1 MSVRMK
7 PQTGR
12 FAGRTVPVL
21 MPLYRT
27 DCGSWQ
33 FTEDGDYR
41 CGAAAHCDIQIEAD
55 GIAPEHCDL
64 NYRAG
69 HLSVRR
75 GQGRVWVNEL
85 PVQTECSLSPGDTLS
100 FGAVS
105 FRIDEAESQPRASS
119 ALTESAPARPV
130 PASVAAPLLPPHA
143 PPVPASVH
151 TLPVAAPYFS
161 PPPVA
166 VTPPP
171 IPGVVP
177 VADSSELQEK
187 LRAVAEQKSALDARE
202 RQLHDSAL
210 ASRERE
216 QSLLERQQ
224 ALDDRST
231 LLSEQ
236 KAALTEQVRT
246 LAEQQSTLSTLEQ
259 SLRKQKADL
268 DRRLRQLDDRELDLD
283 TQSERHA
290 SLYADLERS
299 RVDLQQ
305 QADRLKAR
313 ETELDAECRRVES
326 RLQESEASNS
336 QLQTDL
342 QARSASL
349 DAREQQLKN
358 HAVEVDQKYIL
369 LQSELRRL
377 ETLGDE
383 IRLRE
388 QDCAQRE
395 AKSRSAAEEMSQRE
409 QQLTVRMVSTEEHA
423 RLTEARTRDLEARI
437 AAFDLM
443 VNSTEETL
451 HCREAAVH
459 AQAESISR
467 QDAEQSAVRAELDQ
481 LRNELEQTRQS
492 LTEREQLIDERSK
505 SLEAQAQKMLEQP
518 RQSDTGEGQAA
529 AVEQLA
535 ALHSE
540 RESLLRLRQEVLDA
554 QDDLRRQQSALTAR
568 SQEVEQLAS
577 SVSEQ
582 RLSVDTGAAELQ
594 NSRAELA
601 ARQIQV
607 QEQLALANQAAELRL
622 DLMEKADALAAQEA
636 QLTEERD
643 RLNEWTRELES
654 RSDELANRIATIK
667 SHRRQ
672 TSSLP
677 AVTIS
682 AVDPAIDEELSRRE
696 QVLRTLQLELMERQS
711 SLELEQQR
719 LTLERDLARQ
729 QTLAAESEREA
740 LQVAH
745 KSLLCERNSVSQSVQ
760 DLKTREQAVRD
771 LETKLNRQ
779 SDDIASRIVAVE
791 HQVALLRSRENELE
805 ARSVALHR
813 NVQDFKLEMAE
824 QRRRQLSDYVSTP
837 EGEDD
842 IPKDTQLTELAEL
855 LHTAERQRDGV
866 TAERD
871 AMLAAVRELQKA
883 LTDARDDVEE
893 AAKLRSEVTRQ
904 SQELAKLYSTLE
916 EKNAQLQISEARIAQ
931 EEEKVTALSLRLC
944 QSSERISG
952 SAAEATVGPNDDL
965 VEAKLLAELETMRAE
980 LAQAS
985 QIDHG
990 RLGEFQQQ
998 LTERNRLIADLQE
1011 ELERLRRQT
1020 ESVGPVVGDSASSDD
1035 GIAEQLKTRL
1045 AETESSLKERDEI
1058 IRELQS
1064 RLTEQVTAEP
1074 VSRDS
1079 LLLESKELDRR
1090 ALVLDDR
1097 DEQLRERQRKLE
1109 QSEGEVEQQRRE
1121 LLEARQQLEQAR
1133 AEIQMAMRQHSSQ
1146 PPTTPAGM
1154 NTQVVRHDTIVDE
1167 PMQEIPH
1174 SAVSAKDE
1182 TPPAPTAGEET
1193 GASALRAEL
1202 AALFGIGG
1210 ASDSGRMVPPPI
1222 PEYAD
1227 TSEPAGN
1234 SRAVS
1239 LSFGTDASTIVS
1251 SASSADAEAEPNE
1264 PAAESEDF
1272 VKDYMEQLLAR
1283 SRKSA
1288 GTTLPQELKS
1298 DSKRKSGASGGK
1310 SEAAAPKQEQ
1320 APKLP
1325 KVTSFIE
1332 QYMANGYGDL
1342 GSAAT
1347 AVVPAADGSAADA
1360 NSQVPSTP
1368 RQKMDL
1374 QKLRENMD
1382 SFRSLSTQSVEKAIV
1397 HSTLKRE
1404 RHNINGRIMLSVV
1417 LGTMTVFLAIANFKG
1432 VINNV
1437 VTVWICLSATVVS
1450 IAELIRKMSLI
1461 RSKCRE
1467 TLQPDPESRTASR
1480 KAVDAEVSGSAL
1492 NPVPDVTAA
1501 AAVAEKPKAVTETPA
1516 SHPVQSPVSGS
1527 SKSSDQSAAIPGINR
1542 LMSPGDSAELTGNQA
1557 VGGAIRGVES
1567 LSAAEEL
1574 LRSIAQQ
1581 GPQPS
1586 TKASSTTAAS
1596 RPRYTVNDSDEE
1608 SQYFEL

>member
-21 MPLYRT
+21 MPLYRA
-27 DCGSWQ
+27 DFGSWQ

-41 CGAAAHCDIQIEAD
+41 CGAAEHCDIRIEAD
-55 GIAPEHCDL
+55 GIASEHCDL
-64 NYRAG
+64 TYRAG

-85 PVQTECSLSPGDTLS
+85 PVHTECGLSPGDTLS
-100 FGAVS
+100 FGAMS
-105 FRIDEAESQPRASS
+105 FRIDEAEPLSHANS
-119 ALTESAPARPV
+119 AFAAPSTNAPVSVPV
-130 PASVAAPLLPPHA
+130 PIA
-143 PPVPASVH
+143 PPQPTAFPSYAPS
-151 TLPVAAPYFS
+151 LPVAPPFFAP
-161 PPPVA
+161 PIA
-166 VTPPP
+166 VVPPP
-171 IPGVVP
+171 IPAVIP
-177 VADSSELQEK
+177 VTDSSELQEK
-187 LRAVAEQKSALDARE
+187 LRAVAEQKSALEARE
-202 RQLHDSAL
+202 RQLHDAAL

-236 KAALTEQVRT
+236 KAALAEQVKSLT
-246 LAEQQSTLSTLEQ
+246 DQQNSLSTLEQ
-259 SLRKQKADL
+259 SLKKQKADL
-268 DRRLRQLDDRELDLD
+268 DRRLRQLDDREIDLD
-283 TQSERHA
+283 TQSERQA

-299 RVDLQQ
+299 RVELHQ

-313 ETELDAECRRVES
+313 EAELDAECRKVDS
-326 RLQESEASNS
+326 RRQESESSHS
-336 QLQTDL
+336 QLQADL
-342 QARSASL
+342 QERSAAL
-349 DAREQQLKN
+349 EAREQQLRN
-358 HAVEVDQKYIL
+358 HSAEVDQKYIL

-377 ETLGDE
+377 ETLSEE

-388 QDCAQRE
+388 QDCVQRE
-395 AKSRSAAEEMSQRE
+395 ARSRNAAEEVSQRE
-409 QQLTVRMVSTEEHA
+409 QQLIVRMASIEEHA

-437 AAFDLM
+437 GAFGLM
-443 VNSTEETL
+443 VSSTEETL
-451 HCREAAVH
+451 HCREAAVQ
-459 AQAESISR
+459 AQTESMSR
-467 QDAEQSAVRAELDQ
+467 QQTEQSAIRSELEQ

-492 LTEREQLIDERSK
+492 LTDRERMIDERST
-505 SLEAQAQKMLEQP
+505 SLEAQAQQMLEQA
-518 RQSDTGEGQAA
+518 RQADNGEGQAA

-535 ALHSE
+535 ALHAE

-554 QDDLRRQQSALTAR
+554 QNDIRRQQSALTAR

-577 SVSEQ
+577 SVTEQ
-582 RLSVDTGAAELQ
+582 RLSMETVAAELQ
-594 NSRAELA
+594 SSRAELA
-601 ARQIQV
+601 AQQIQV

-622 DLMEKADALAAQEA
+622 DLMEKAEALAAQEA
-636 QLTEERD
+636 QLTDERE
-643 RLNEWTRELES
+643 RLNAWTRELES
-654 RSDELANRIATIK
+654 RSDELASRVAIIK

-672 TSSLP
+672 SASLP
-677 AVTIS
+677 ATAMAIS
-682 AVDPAIDEELSRRE
+682 AVDTASDEELNRRE
-696 QVLRTLQLELMERQS
+696 QELRALQLELMERQT

-805 ARSVALHR
+805 ARSIALHR
-813 NVQDFKLEMAE
+813 SVQEFKLEMAE
-824 QRRRQLSDYVSTP
+824 QRRRQLSDYVSTSD
-837 EGEDD
+837 GEDD

-904 SQELAKLYSTLE
+904 SQELSKLYSTLE

-944 QSSERISG
+944 QSSERTSG
-952 SAAEATVGPNDDL
+952 NAAETTEGQIDDL
-965 VEAKLLAELETMRAE
+965 VEAKLLAELESVRAE

-1011 ELERLRRQT
+1011 ELERQRRQT
-1020 ESVGPVVGDSASSDD
+1020 ESVGPVGGDSLSSDD

-1064 RLTEQVTAEP
+1064 RLTEQVAGEP
-1074 VSRDS
+1074 VSRES
-1079 LLLESKELDRR
+1079 LLVESKELDRR

-1109 QSEGEVEQQRRE
+1109 QSESEVEQQRRE
-1121 LLEARQQLEQAR
+1121 LLDARQQLEQAR
-1133 AEIQMAMRQHSSQ
+1133 AEIQMAMRQHSSP
-1146 PPTTPAGM
+1146 PPTSSAGT

-1167 PMQEIPH
+1167 PIVEIPH

-1182 TPPAPTAGEET
+1182 TEPPPTAGEES

-1210 ASDSGRMVPPPI
+1210 IPDSGKMVPPPV
-1222 PEYAD
+1222 PEYID
-1227 TSEPAGN
+1227 TSEPVGN
-1234 SRAVS
+1234 SHAVS
-1239 LSFGTDASTIVS
+1239 LSFGMDASTIVS
-1251 SASSADAEAEPNE
+1251 SAASADTDVVEDEPE
-1264 PAAESEDF
+1264 AESEDF

-1310 SEAAAPKQEQ
+1310 SGAASPKQEQ
-1320 APKLP
+1320 SPKLP

-1342 GSAAT
+1342 NTAAT
-1347 AVVPAADGSAADA
+1347 APVPASDASAAEA

-1417 LGTMTVFLAIANFKG
+1417 LGTMTVFLAIANFRG
-1432 VINNV
+1432 VINHV
-1437 VTVWICLSATVVS
+1437 LTVWICLAATVVS
-1450 IAELIRKMSLI
+1450 IAELVRKMSQI

-1467 TLQPDPESRTASR
+1467 TLQPDPESRAASR
-1480 KAVDAEVSGSAL
+1480 KPVDAEVPGSAVNSL
-1492 NPVPDVTAA
+1492 SEVTSI
-1501 AAVAEKPKAVTETPA
+1501 AAVEEKPMAGSEVPGSVRA
-1516 SHPVQSPVSGS
+1516 PSPVSGNAAS
-1527 SKSSDQSAAIPGINR
+1527 SNRAAATSDIDKLLNSRVSADHN
-1542 LMSPGDSAELTGNQA
+1542 GNSTA
-1557 VGGAIRGVES
+1557 GGAIHGVES

-1574 LRSIAQQ
+1574 LRSIAQH
-1581 GPQPS
+1581 GS
-1586 TKASSTTAAS
+1586 ASSTQPSPAKVAPTA
-1596 RPRYTVNDSDEE
+1596 RYTVNDSDEE